1 MDSFA
6 FSARIDN
13 VKDHVSIFQVMK
25 HYNIELVRGAD
36 HENQVRCPFHG
47 FRGDM
52 RPSARVYPDTQRF
65 HCFYCDFNFDVIAFV
80 KEYEGFNFLRA
91 LSYLESHF
99 NVPEVEVKDTQ
110 KVIEQTFFEKPKK
123 KGIQLES
130 NSLLRLYELCEDL
143 LIKHKRKFSLKTY
156 SRMFLFLDS
165 TINTLLE
172 ESLDL
177 QETYERLTK
186 LKKKIEAKS

>member
-1 MDSFA
+1 LDSFA

-13 VKDHVSIFQVMK
+13 VKDHVSIFQVMQ

-52 RPSARVYPDTQRF
+52 RPSARVYPDT
-65 HCFYCDFNFDVIAFV
+65 
-80 KEYEGFNFLRA
+80 LRA

-110 KVIEQTFFEKPKK
+110 EVINKTFFEKPKK

-143 LIKHKRKFSLKTY
+143 LIRHKRKFSLKIY

-165 TINTLLE
+165 TINTLFE

-177 QETYERLTK
+177 QETYARLTK
-186 LKKKIEAKS
+186 LKKKIEAKN